1 MQELLSNIG
10 MFFTV
15 TTGAILIE
23 NAILS
28 RGLGTDRLLLV
39 NEDIHS
45 TLDFATVLTIITTIG
60 CGLSFFVDRLLVSF
74 VYNYSMKPF
83 IYICVMGAIYVAVHE
98 ITKKKMKNFK
108 KLQEHITVG
117 VFNCAV
123 LGSML
128 LVSVK
133 ELSFIN
139 AIGFGLGTGL
149 GYTLA
154 IVLISEG
161 NRKMKNKDMPIAFK
175 GLPSMLVY
183 IGILSMAVFALTGY
197 QL

>member
-74 VYNYSMKPF
+74 VYNIAWNRLSTF
-83 IYICVMGAIYVAVHE
+83 
-98 ITKKKMKNFK
+98 
-108 KLQEHITVG
+108 
-117 VFNCAV
+117 V
-123 LGSML
+123 LW
-128 LVSVK
+128 VR
-133 ELSFIN
+133 F
-139 AIGFGLGTGL
+139 T
-149 GYTLA
+149 
-154 IVLISEG
+154 
-161 NRKMKNKDMPIAFK
+161 
-175 GLPSMLVY
+175 
-183 IGILSMAVFALTGY
+183 
-197 QL
+197 